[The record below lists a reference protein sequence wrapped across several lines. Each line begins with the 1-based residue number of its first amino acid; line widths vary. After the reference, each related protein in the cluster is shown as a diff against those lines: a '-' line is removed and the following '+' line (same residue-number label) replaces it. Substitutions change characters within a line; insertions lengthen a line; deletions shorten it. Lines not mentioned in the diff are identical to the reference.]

1 MLWGLTCRVFPACIV
16 GHAEIVFKLFAWS
29 HLQAFSS
36 IASWLTQ
43 KRLSDWVR
51 GFSSIV
57 SWLTQKRLSD
67 WLRGLS
73 CRAFLDRIVA
83 HAEMSL
89 RLVTWSHP
97 QRFPRPHRG
106 SRTNVFQSGYA
117 APPAEFSS
125 IASWLTQERR
135 SDWLRGLT
143 CKDLLDR
150 IVPHAKTSLRSP
162 RIDLLRRA
170 KLS

>member
-1 MLWGLTCRVFPACIV
+1 MR
-16 GHAEIVFKLFAWS
+16 S
-29 HLQAFSS
+29 HLQNIPRVHRGSRRNPFQTRCVVSPARVFLVR
-36 IASWLTQ
+36 IVAHAETTF
-43 KRLSDWVR
+43 RL
-51 GFSSIV
+51 GTCFSSIV
-57 SWLTQKRLSD
+57 SWLTQNRLSD
-67 WLRGLS
+67 WIRGLS
-73 CRAFLDRIVA
+73 CRVFLDRIVA

-89 RLVTWSHP
+89 RLVTWSHL

-125 IASWLTQERR
+125 IASWLTQEHR

-150 IVPHAKTSLRSP
+150 IVPHAKTSFRSP
-162 RIDLLRRA
+162 LFDLLRRA
-170 KLS
+170 KFN